1 MLQFNKSLSSSS
13 PGSVPLLLITDAQW
27 PSGGE
32 QGSIS
37 EDLVN
42 SQAWEGPVLLVSRC
56 GMFSAPALPVA
67 VVTLVHVSASP
78 LGIEVCVRVCV
89 CVCVCV
95 CVLPFPGTSRVVLS
109 INLPSQIKTLLPQ
122 PQQLHCFSCV
132 APRGK
137 LPQNPPPSSFPVSN
151 GRRLGNKACRLNLS
165 LQTLS

>member
-78 LGIEVCVRVCV
+78 LGIEVCVRV
-89 CVCVCV
+89 
-95 CVLPFPGTSRVVLS
+95 
-109 INLPSQIKTLLPQ
+109 
-122 PQQLHCFSCV
+122 
-132 APRGK
+132 
-137 LPQNPPPSSFPVSN
+137 
-151 GRRLGNKACRLNLS
+151 
-165 LQTLS
+165 